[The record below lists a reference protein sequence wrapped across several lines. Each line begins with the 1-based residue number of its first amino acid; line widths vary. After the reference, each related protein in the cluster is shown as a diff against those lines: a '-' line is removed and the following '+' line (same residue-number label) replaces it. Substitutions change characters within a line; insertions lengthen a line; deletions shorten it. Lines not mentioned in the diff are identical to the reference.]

1 MILMSNMQIKKWF
14 RWFKNSRSDT
24 MSENVEHVEVVI
36 NENCRLTTLQNDI
49 AIPKI
54 IVYFWNFNSRFGNE
68 SRDCKICSTAT
79 WMQKYKDYQMLSKFH
94 NPKIMKKIITDD
106 ETWIYDYDL
115 KTKFQ
120 SLIWKTHN
128 EARLKNIY

>member
-1 MILMSNMQIKKWF
+1 
-14 RWFKNSRSDT
+14 
-24 MSENVEHVEVVI
+24 
-36 NENCRLTTLQNDI
+36 
-49 AIPKI
+49 
-54 IVYFWNFNSRFGNE
+54 
-68 SRDCKICSTAT
+68 
-79 WMQKYKDYQMLSKFH
+79 
-94 NPKIMKKIITDD
+94 MKKIITDD

>member
-1 MILMSNMQIKKWF
+1 MILRFQKLLFIFEILIQDLEMN
-14 RWFKNSRSDT
+14 R
-24 MSENVEHVEVVI
+24 VI
-36 NENCRLTTLQNDI
+36 AKFVPRLL
-49 AIPKI
+49 
-54 IVYFWNFNSRFGNE
+54 
-68 SRDCKICSTAT
+68 
-79 WMQKYKDYQMLSKFH
+79 MQKYKDYQMLSKFH